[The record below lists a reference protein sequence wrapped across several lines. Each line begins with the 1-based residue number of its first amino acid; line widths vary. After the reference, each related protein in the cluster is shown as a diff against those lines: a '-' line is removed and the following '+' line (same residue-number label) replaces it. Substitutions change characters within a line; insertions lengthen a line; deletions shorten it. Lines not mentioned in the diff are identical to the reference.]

1 MVKLAEARGAVML
14 HENEKGIYGD
24 NASRC
29 RDLMEQFYGRH
40 FQAVFD
46 FANFVEVGQETL
58 EAYELLKP
66 YLAYIHI
73 KDVSKALGKVVP
85 AGKGD
90 GKVREILSDLIGSG
104 WRGFLSLEP
113 HLVDFSGL
121 KALEQNAAARNA
133 AMDGK
138 TAWKTALDA
147 LREILRTIPGAE
159 GGLGMNKRKS
169 AIVGCGGIAQVHAK
183 ALRDGDY
190 AELAACADIR
200 PERAETM
207 AQQYGG
213 RAYSSLEEM
222 LDGEAIDVL
231 HICTPHSLHTP
242 MAKEAV
248 RQGIQVFTEKPLS
261 FPGSSGRSFLR
272 WGGESQSGNLFPEQI

>member
-1 MVKLAEARGAVML
+1 
-14 HENEKGIYGD
+14 
-24 NASRC
+24 
-29 RDLMEQFYGRH
+29 
-40 FQAVFD
+40 
-46 FANFVEVGQETL
+46 
-58 EAYELLKP
+58 
-66 YLAYIHI
+66 
-73 KDVSKALGKVVP
+73 
-85 AGKGD
+85 
-90 GKVREILSDLIGSG
+90 
-104 WRGFLSLEP
+104 
-113 HLVDFSGL
+113 
-121 KALEQNAAARNA
+121 
-133 AMDGK
+133 
-138 TAWKTALDA
+138 
-147 LREILRTIPGAE
+147 
-159 GGLGMNKRKS
+159 MNKRKS

-248 RQGIQVFTEKPLS
+248 RRGIQVFTEKPPVIS
-261 FPGSSGRSFLR
+261 R
-272 WGGESQSGNLFPEQI
+272 EQ